1 VIRFRSVLLAL
12 LPLAAACSLPGGAAP
27 RAGTAAAVAA
37 AERSAILLSIDALSE
52 RRLRE
57 SLPAEAIPTL
67 LSLFDRGACAASSIP
82 AFPSATAAG
91 HAALWT
97 GAYGDVN
104 GIAGNLQP
112 QLPRAE
118 HTLLQLGSGFLAG
131 PLRAE
136 PIWITARRAGLSVAS
151 HHGTQAPQPPGYL
164 TGDGLDVEG
173 ARRRAE
179 AERILRSPGIFVAN
193 GYNRLHAPARVITE
207 ASAPPR
213 PARGWEGMEALRSGV
228 PPLELAWSVGADSA
242 FALLYGRDRYSEVLL
257 APARRL
263 DLAVAVEVAPVD
275 TTPVAGRPLARHF
288 SEPIRIADHEG
299 VLLLRLRAFH
309 LAPDAG
315 TFHFFQP
322 SIHVVEAN
330 DDERLEAYL
339 LAIGGWSGNAAIDLL
354 RQGAFGMA
362 LADGGDGSAE
372 HYYLE
377 AAEYLTRQYMRG
389 VEWLVENEAPRLLID
404 YFPLGDELDHELY
417 GLIDPRS
424 PRHAPESAA
433 RAQAVRVRGW
443 RLVDMRL
450 AHLQGL
456 VVATPGAALF
466 VAGDHGMRATWRVFR
481 PNLALRDAGLLALD
495 GAGAIDL
502 SRTLALSP
510 NGSWVAVN
518 REAWKEGIVPPA
530 EEAEVIRRAERAL
543 LAARDAAG
551 KPVVTRIWRPAEGLG
566 MGGPAA
572 GDLYFSVAEGFHFT
586 ASVRGEV
593 TGSARPEG
601 KHGYPSPE
609 PDMHT
614 AFCAVG
620 PAVLPGRIGVVQL
633 IDVAPTV
640 AEWLRIPP
648 PPDARG
654 RSVLAELLRAGDGA
668 GPPAAQANAH
678 QPARP

>member
-1 VIRFRSVLLAL
+1 VPQFRPALLAIL
-12 LPLAAACSLPGGAAP
+12 TLTACSLPAGAAGQGDVSSSP
-27 RAGTAAAVAA
+27 APDR
-37 AERSAILLSIDALSE
+37 RSAVLLSIDALSE

-57 SLPAEAIPTL
+57 SLPADAIPTL
-67 LSLFDRGACAASSIP
+67 LSLFERGACAASVVP

-118 HTLLQLGSGFLAG
+118 HTLLQLGSGFFAG

-151 HHGTQAPQPPGYL
+151 HHGTQAPQPPGY
-164 TGDGLDVEG
+164 TAHDGPDANG

-179 AERILRSPGIFVAN
+179 AEWILRSPGIFVAN

-213 PARGWEGMEALRSGV
+213 PARGWEGLEALRSGV
-228 PPLELAWSVGADSA
+228 PPLELAWPVGADSA
-242 FALLYGRDRYSEVLL
+242 FALLHGRDRYSEVLL

-263 DLAVAVEVAPVD
+263 DLAVGVEVAPVD
-275 TTPVAGRPLARHF
+275 MTPVPGRALARHF
-288 SEPIRIADHEG
+288 SEPVRLRSREG

-315 TFHFFQP
+315 TFRFFHP

-339 LAIGGWSGNAAIDLL
+339 QAIGGWSGNAAIDLL
-354 RQGAFGMA
+354 RQGAFGTA

-372 HYYLE
+372 RYYLE
-377 AAEYLTRQYMRG
+377 TAEYLTRQYMRG

-404 YFPLGDELDHELY
+404 YFPLGDELDHELH

-424 PRHAPESAA
+424 PRYTPESAA
-433 RAQAVRVRGW
+433 RAQAVRARGW

-456 VVATPGAALF
+456 VAATPGAALF
-466 VAGDHGMRATWRVFR
+466 VSGDHGMRATWRVFR

-510 NGSWVAVN
+510 NGNWVAVN

-530 EEAEVIRRAERAL
+530 AAAEVIRRAERAL
-543 LAARDAAG
+543 LAARDAEG
-551 KPVVTRIWRPAEGLG
+551 KPVVTRIWRPSEGLG
-566 MGGPAA
+566 MGGSEA

-593 TGSARPEG
+593 TGPARPEG

-614 AFCAVG
+614 AFCVVG
-620 PAVLPGRIGVVQL
+620 PAVRPGRIGVVQL

-648 PPDARG
+648 PRDARG
-654 RSVLAELLRAGDGA
+654 RSALAELLGA
-668 GPPAAQANAH
+668 GAGGTGSPAAPRDPH
-678 QPARP
+678 RTARQ